1 MDPEPSLAITLV
13 VIKYTHMNYWV
24 SQKVQL
30 DFSIDGMETL
40 NEVFGQPQYLTAQY
54 LIFNINI

>member
-1 MDPEPSLAITLV
+1 M

-30 DFSIDGMETL
+30 EKKKKVQLDFSIDGMETP
-40 NEVFGQPQYLTAQY
+40 NEFFGQSQYLTAQY

>member
-1 MDPEPSLAITLV
+1 M

-40 NEVFGQPQYLTAQY
+40 NEFFGQPQYFTAQY